1 MKLTAHLRA
10 GVSGIFAA
18 MYFVAAVIL
27 GCAAVFSVQVL
38 QAAQASGMPVVRLA
52 LGANALGTL
61 SGTIVI
67 QRALELTFQRFP
79 QLRLFAKGFKELDGR
94 VAQAKLNQQ
103 VVSRIHV
110 PSSVSTFGTAASDFN
125 ATDVP
130 GKLRNFR
137 QIYHAFSPGEVNATE
152 RNLIDEAAL
161 PMATGLAI
169 NITASVAKQVSRAN
183 FNVTSNGQAG
193 HIAVASSWG
202 YANTTN
208 ALRTALNK
216 RGVPNNGQRFMVANA
231 DVDGSLLT
239 DPLIVAALNNPA
251 NQLAIQRGDLPEITS
266 GLRYGAFD
274 GLVGAD
280 GNLLGFAGTPDALMY
295 VARAPMTPD
304 EVFSEAAARAP
315 FVYGI
320 VTEPMTGFSVMV
332 QQWVGTDLKVHT
344 RLAWLDGLEIGNAN
358 NLVRLVSGNA
368 SGTTGQIT
376 GLTVINPG
384 YRYVNSSGAITA
396 PTVTIT
402 GGGGSNAAATATVDS
417 EGGITGFTITNAGSG
432 YTSVPTVTITPAS
445 SGRFEG
451 EASAVA
457 TVGGLA

>member
-1 MKLTAHLRA
+1 
-10 GVSGIFAA
+10 
-18 MYFVAAVIL
+18 
-27 GCAAVFSVQVL
+27 
-38 QAAQASGMPVVRLA
+38 MP
-52 LGANALGTL
+52 NALGTL

-67 QRALELTFQRFP
+67 QKALELTFTRFP
-79 QLRLFAKGFKELDGR
+79 QLKLFAKGFKELDGR
-94 VAQAKLNQQ
+94 VAQAKLNQT
-103 VVSRIHV
+103 VVSRIHT
-110 PSSVSTFGTAASDFN
+110 PSTVTTFGTAASDFA

-130 GKLRNFR
+130 GKLRNFK

-152 RNLIDEAAL
+152 RNLIEEAAL

-169 NITASVAKQVSRAN
+169 AVTNSVARQVARAN
-183 FNVTSNGQAG
+183 FATTVNSQAG
-193 HIAVASSWG
+193 HIAVASAWG

-216 RGVPNNGQRFMVANA
+216 RGVPNLGNRYFVANA

-239 DPLIVAALNNPA
+239 DPLIIAALNNPA

-266 GLRYGAFD
+266 GLRYGSFD

-280 GNLLGFAGTPDALMY
+280 SNLLGFAGTPDALMY

-332 QQWVGTDLKVHT
+332 QQWIGTDLQVHT
-344 RLAWLDGLEIGNAN
+344 RLAWLDGIEIGNPV

-368 SGTTGQIT
+368 AGSSGTIV
-376 GLTVINPG
+376 GLTAVNTG
-384 YRYVNSSGAITA
+384 YRYVNSAGAITA
-396 PTVTIT
+396 PTLAIT
-402 GGGGSNAAATATVDS
+402 GGGGSGATATCTVDA
-417 EGGITGFTITNAGSG
+417 EGAISGFTITNAGSG
-432 YTSVPTVTITPAS
+432 YTSVPTVTVTPAS
-445 SGRFEG
+445 SGRYQG
-451 EASAVA
+451 EASVIA